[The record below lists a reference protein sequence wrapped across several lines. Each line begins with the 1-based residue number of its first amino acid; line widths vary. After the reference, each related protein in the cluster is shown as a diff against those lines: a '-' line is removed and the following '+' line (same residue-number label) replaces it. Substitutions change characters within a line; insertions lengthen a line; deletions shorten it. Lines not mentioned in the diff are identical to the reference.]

1 MNAKNF
7 ETLFSVIEVDFVF
20 EKFEGVVG
28 IFLGLIDFSA
38 LFLDIGKFVVV
49 VGKVVTL
56 LDFFVVVV
64 FGFDEFVGEEEDI
77 ALVIDFA
84 KDFGAIVIVDEGF
97 VLILG
102 KGVFGVFQ

>member
-1 MNAKNF
+1 VNAKNF
-7 ETLFSVIEVDFVF
+7 ETLFSVVEVDFVF
-20 EKFEGVVG
+20 EEFEGVVR

-38 LFLDIGKFVVV
+38 LFLDIGEFVVV
-49 VGKVVTL
+49 VGKVIAL
-56 LDFFVVVV
+56 LNFFVVVV

-84 KDFGAIVIVDEGF
+84 KYFSAIVIVDEGF

-102 KGVFGVFQ
+102 KGLFGFF